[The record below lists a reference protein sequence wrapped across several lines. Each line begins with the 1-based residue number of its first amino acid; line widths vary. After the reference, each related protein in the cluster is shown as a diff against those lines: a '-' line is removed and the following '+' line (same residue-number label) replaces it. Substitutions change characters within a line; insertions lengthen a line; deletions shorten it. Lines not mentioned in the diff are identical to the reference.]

1 MKGKRRLFTKG
12 MLALLIVCFVKPI
25 YHFREVKNSLILNHY
40 LDGCN
45 LVCEKNKVNC
55 YCTVCMCFQFQ
66 LVLVLGN
73 HW

>member
-12 MLALLIVCFVKPI
+12 MLALLIVCFVQPI

-45 LVCEKNKVNC
+45 LVCEKIKLI
-55 YCTVCMCFQFQ
+55 VCMCFQFQ